1 MKLNTKE
8 LYLDLTKGLDPT
20 QNQKEGI
27 TYLISEYQNTLEE
40 NKDLW
45 DLVYGLPDDWLEK
58 YLIID
63 ENDMIN
69 YINQT
74 LHTNIKPVEDPKPY
88 PIIWVN
94 QIRDAVDTLN
104 RFINK
109 FHTQQKQI

>member
-1 MKLNTKE
+1 MELNTSK

-40 NKDLW
+40 NKDLSN
-45 DLVYGLPDDWLEK
+45 LVYGLPDDWLEK
-58 YLIID
+58 YIIID